1 MTAAVRQH
9 LRCVAAILRDGVM
22 LDADDAKRLAD
33 AFDKIADGDAPDVA
47 LGLRLKPGR
56 VARKNRS
63 WRGMRCCGRSARRY
77 FPGMSATEQAR
88 QLCTALARYHAGSWQ
103 RDRSASD
110 NPHGDTLKGDLW
122 QVLRHRDRV
131 VSARHAL
138 SHPVDID
145 CQNLGC

>member
-33 AFDKIADGDAPDVA
+33 AFDKIAGGVAPDVA
-47 LGLRLKPGR
+47 LGLRLKPGQR
-56 VARKNRS
+56 RTQEQIVARDALLRQI
-63 WRGMRCCGRSARRY
+63 ARRY
-77 FPGMSATEQAR
+77 FPGMSPTLQSR

-122 QVLRHRDRV
+122 QVLRHR
-131 VSARHAL
+131 
-138 SHPVDID
+138 
-145 CQNLGC
+145 